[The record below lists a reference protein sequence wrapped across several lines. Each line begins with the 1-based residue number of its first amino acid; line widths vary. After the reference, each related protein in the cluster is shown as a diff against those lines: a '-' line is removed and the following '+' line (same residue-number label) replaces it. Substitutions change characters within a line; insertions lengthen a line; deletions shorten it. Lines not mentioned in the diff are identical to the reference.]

1 MTKASKDTGVIL
13 ALVERFTKYR
23 LPRVNALK
31 EKVEK
36 GECLNEHDIAFLD
49 QSFKDANRIMPMVDR
64 NPEWKTL
71 AVRAINLYTEITA
84 RALENEKAS

>member
-23 LPRVNALK
+23 LPRINALK

-36 GECLNEHDIAFLD
+36 GECLSQHDIAYLD
-49 QSFKDANRIMPMVDR
+49 EVFEEANRNMPLIDKH
-64 NPEWKTL
+64 PEWQTL
-71 AVRAINLYTEITA
+71 AGRAINLYKEITT
-84 RALENEKAS
+84 RALENEKNL

>member
-36 GECLNEHDIAFLD
+36 GECLSQHDIAYLD
-49 QSFKDANRIMPMVDR
+49 KVFKEANRNMPLVDSH
-64 NPEWKTL
+64 PEWQAL
-71 AVRAINLYTEITA
+71 AGRAINLYKEITT
-84 RALENEKAS
+84 RALENEKEF